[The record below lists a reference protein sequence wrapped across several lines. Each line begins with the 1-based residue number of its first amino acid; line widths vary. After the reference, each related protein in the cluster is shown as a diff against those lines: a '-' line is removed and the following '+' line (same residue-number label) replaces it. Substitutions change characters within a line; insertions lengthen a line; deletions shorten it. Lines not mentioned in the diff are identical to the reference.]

1 MSGAKKIAVWHGRT
15 ESHGFMVD
23 VFEDEEQGLFVAN
36 ITASTPALAPA
47 LRQPGQ
53 PVARM
58 SFEEPEKLRNS
69 DLEILKA
76 LTMARLTERY
86 GKVLIFQER
95 SA

>member
-23 VFEDEEQGLFVAN
+23 VFEDEEQGILIAN

-53 PVARM
+53 PVTRM
-58 SFEEPEKLRNS
+58 SFEEPEKLWNE
-69 DLEILKA
+69 DLDVLKA
-76 LTMARLTERY
+76 LTKARLTERY
-86 GKVLIFQER
+86 GEARLFVER
-95 SA
+95 PE